1 MYTYR
6 ANVTLVTAHRDRA
19 VKALQQEVRR
29 LSQVERGLEEPDW
42 TTMQVEG
49 PLEVFGPRG
58 EVVFEYRG
66 VVRGRNFA
74 ERQAAA
80 ASRRTRP
87 SPR

>member
-49 PLEVFGPRG
+49 PEEVFGPRG

-80 ASRRTRP
+80 ANRRTRP

>member
-80 ASRRTRP
+80 ANRRTRP